1 MLTVA
6 DSLQDQLRK
15 LGLAKDQPERPRKP
29 PRETNKPAGARAR
42 TKARPG
48 GKARTAGRG
57 ALEGEL
63 SLDQAWALRERQEQR
78 EADAARQRKLAEDR
92 RRREINERIRGI
104 VERHRLNR
112 DDAELPRN
120 FLFRGRIR
128 KLYVTPEQQAA
139 LTAGELGIVYL
150 TGSYHLLA
158 PEQLEAVRAIDAD
171 HVVALDSGGPDE
183 GEFPVPDDLEW

>member
-1 MLTVA
+1 MA

-15 LGLAKDQPERPRKP
+15 LGLAKDQPERPGKGA
-29 PRETNKPAGARAR
+29 RERGKPAGIRGRGKGQA
-42 TKARPG
+42 G
-48 GKARTAGRG
+48 GKGRTAGPG
-57 ALEGEL
+57 ARDGEL
-63 SLDQAWALRERQEQR
+63 PLEQAWALRERQEQR

-150 TGSYHLLA
+150 TGGYHLLA
-158 PEQLEAVRAIDAD
+158 PEQLEAVRAIDAG
-171 HVVALDSGGPDE
+171 HVVALDSGSPDE
-183 GEFPVPDDLEW
+183 EEFPVPDDLEW